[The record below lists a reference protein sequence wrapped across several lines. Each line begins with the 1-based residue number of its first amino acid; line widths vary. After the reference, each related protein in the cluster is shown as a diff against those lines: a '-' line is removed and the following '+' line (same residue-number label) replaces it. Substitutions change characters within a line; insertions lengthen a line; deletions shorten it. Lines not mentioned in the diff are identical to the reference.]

1 MAKNVQDRRGG
12 WRRAKIVGLLAAAA
26 TVGTLVS
33 ASPAFASTGTTT
45 VCSKGNYGSQLVFV
59 DRGGFATFVVSP
71 GHCSSVHFGKY
82 SSERVNVYGY
92 KSGAKVFLGYAFIND
107 WKTSTF
113 NTYGSIP
120 GSPYFKL
127 SVS

>member
-26 TVGTLVS
+26 TVGTLAS
-33 ASPAFASTGTTT
+33 ATPAFASTGTTT

-59 DRGGFATFVVSP
+59 NRGGFATFVMPP
-71 GHCSSVHFGKY
+71 GKCTSVHFGKY
-82 SSERVNVYGY
+82 RSERVDVYGY
-92 KSGAKVFLGYAFIND
+92 NGAKVFLGYAYIND
-107 WKTSTF
+107 WKRSTF